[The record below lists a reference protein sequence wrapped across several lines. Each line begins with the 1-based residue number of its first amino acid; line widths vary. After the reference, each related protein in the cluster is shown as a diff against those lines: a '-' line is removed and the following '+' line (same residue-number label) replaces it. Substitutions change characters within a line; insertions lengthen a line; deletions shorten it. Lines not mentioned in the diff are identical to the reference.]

1 MNSGPPRTGDV
12 DPAAVGAAQDQVR
25 RQSEILAKVT
35 DGVVVVAAQD
45 GSIVYCNAALESMFG
60 YDRGELLGQ
69 PVARLNAP
77 TMEAPAAT
85 ARAIMDAL
93 GCTGRWDGE
102 ILNQR
107 KDGST
112 FWTFTTISCH
122 ELPGWGAVWLGIQ
135 RDVSAQRRAEGELRL
150 REGYIRAIFDNF
162 PFLAWIKDRNGR
174 YLMANQA
181 LADAARVADASLLV
195 GMPEPAIW
203 PLGVAERLQADERQ
217 VLDSGQPL
225 TTVYR
230 SPEPGRRIW
239 WEVVRSPIEFDGE
252 SIGTAGFARDV
263 SDRHLA
269 DDALRE
275 RQGWLHAIVEQLP
288 VGVAVLDQAG
298 QFLLSN
304 ALMRS
309 LAMGAQM
316 PSFSEEQVARW
327 EACDA
332 EGGRLPPDEWPGARA
347 LRGESVRSGIE
358 FTHRSP
364 QGETRSLLV
373 SAIPFRGPGDAIAG
387 AVAVVQDISERKLSE
402 AALRD
407 SEQRFRA
414 LVMASSDIV
423 YCMNHDWTQMQSLD
437 GREFIA
443 DTTTPSSGWLQQYIP
458 PDARAEV
465 LQHIGAAIQSRGAF
479 NLEHRVHRKD
489 GSIAWVHSR
498 AVPILD
504 ERGGIRAWIGMASD
518 VTGRKNA
525 EHALRASEELL
536 RTIAENSHDD
546 IFYVDR
552 SHRIEYLNPAGLEFM
567 RRALQDPGLRLEQ
580 LAGRTTW
587 EVLGDN
593 PMTRAFRELDEQAMA
608 SGQAS
613 SVEDV
618 VGCGALARSRLTL
631 RTPIRNA
638 RGDIVGLVGIAR
650 DITARK
656 REEAARLGEVARQ
669 RDALVR
675 EVHHRIKNHL
685 QGVLGLL
692 RLQIDRQPELAA
704 ALAEVMAQVYAI
716 AGVYGLRGQSAS
728 ADLDLARIVDLVV
741 QGAGAAA
748 HVRWASELDGAAYL
762 NEADAV
768 PVALAV
774 NELVANACKHLS
786 HVDPARPVRITL
798 RGGTGGVCVEVR
810 NGPASLPAGF
820 DFAGRRGIGTGLQ
833 LLATLLPSQGAR
845 LRLQQQLDEVCA
857 ELVLQ
862 APVVARRDSPAA
874 GPP

>member
-1 MNSGPPRTGDV
+1 MDSGPPRPADL
-12 DPAAVGAAQDQVR
+12 DPASDGAAQDQVR

-35 DGVVVVAAQD
+35 DGVVVVSAKD
-45 GSIVYCNAALESMFG
+45 ERIVYCNAALESMFG
-60 YDRGELLGQ
+60 YDCGELLGQ

-77 TMEAPAAT
+77 APGDPAAT

-93 GCTGRWDGE
+93 DCTGRWDGE

-112 FWTFTTISCH
+112 FWSFTTISCH

-135 RDVSAQRRAEGELRL
+135 RDVSPQRRIEGELRL

-162 PFLAWIKDRNGR
+162 PFLAWIKDRRGR

-181 LADAARVADASLLV
+181 LAGAAGVADASLLV
-195 GMPEPAIW
+195 GLPDPAIW
-203 PLGVAERLQADERQ
+203 PPGVAERMRADDQE
-217 VLDSGQPL
+217 VLDSGQPA
-225 TTVYR
+225 TTVYQ
-230 SPEPGRRIW
+230 SSEPGRRIW

-252 SIGTAGFARDV
+252 TIGTVGFARDV
-263 SDRHLA
+263 SDRHIA

-275 RQGWLHAIVEQLP
+275 RQSWLHAILEQLP

-316 PSFSEEQVARW
+316 PSLSEEQVPHW

-332 EGGRLPPDEWPGARA
+332 DGRRLPPGEWPGSRA
-347 LRGESVRSGIE
+347 LRGESTPNGIE

-364 QGETRSLLV
+364 EGDARSLLV

-387 AVAVVQDISERKLSE
+387 AVAVVQDISERKLSD

-407 SEQRFRA
+407 SEQRFRG
-414 LVMASSDIV
+414 LVMASSDVV

-443 DTTTPSSGWLQQYIP
+443 DTTTASIDWLQQYIP
-458 PDARAEV
+458 PDAQAEV
-465 LQHIGAAIQSRGAF
+465 LQHIRAAVQSRGTF

-504 ERGGIRAWIGMASD
+504 EAGDIRAWIGMASD
-518 VTGRKNA
+518 VTGRKKS

-546 IFYVDR
+546 IFFIDR
-552 SHRIEYLNPAGLEFM
+552 SHRIEYLNPAGLDFL
-567 RRALQDPGLRLEQ
+567 RRESQDPGLRLEQ
-580 LAGRTTW
+580 VAGRTAS
-587 EVLGDN
+587 EILGDN

-613 SVEDV
+613 NVEDV
-618 VGCGALARSRLTL
+618 VGSGALARSRLTL

-638 RGDIVGLVGIAR
+638 PGDIVGLVGIAR

-692 RLQIDRQPELAA
+692 RLQIDRRPELAA
-704 ALAEVMAQVYAI
+704 ALAEVMAQVHAI

-728 ADLDLARIVDLVV
+728 AGLDLVGIVDLVV

-748 HVRWASELDGAAYL
+748 HVEFASNLDGAAFL

-768 PVALAV
+768 PIALAI
-774 NELVANACKHLS
+774 NELLANALKHLARA
-786 HVDPARPVRITL
+786 DPARPVRVTL
-798 RGGTGGVCVEVR
+798 RGDAGGVCVEVR
-810 NGPASLPAGF
+810 NAPARLPVDF
-820 DFAGRRGIGTGLQ
+820 DFAGRRGLGTGLQ
-833 LLATLLPSQGAR
+833 LLATLLPSQGVR
-845 LRLQQQLDEVCA
+845 LRLLQQLDEVCA

-862 APVVARRDSPAA
+862 APVVARQDPRAA
-874 GPP
+874 RPP